1 MVRNLTITFLIII
14 LPLGVLGQEQDS
26 LRLSQSIQVGAG
38 ILATNPVSL
47 PFWMKNNNSG
57 RFTDKQAGGMYS
69 LIHYNGGYQTTQWLR
84 QEWEVETMASAS
96 SRGMYG
102 SVVQANFSVV
112 TPIVRITAGLDEEV
126 FGLNDSTLTIGS
138 LSYGN
143 NARPLPK
150 VSIGTKGW
158 VKSPFLSRVFSFK
171 AYLAHGWFEKDRVQ
185 SGAFLHQ
192 KYFYGRAQ
200 FLDKK
205 LSLVGGLLHN
215 AQWGGRNLSN
225 ESTQPTG
232 FANYARIFLGMSGG
246 GDALQTDQQNALG
259 NHLGSY
265 DLRGSYRFKSFTLSN
280 YWQFLWEDSSGL
292 TPFNWRDGMIGAS
305 VTLNKRGL
313 IDRFV
318 LEVVRTNN
326 QNAQKVGEDG
336 VPFLEPD
343 DFFNNGVYKSGWTYY
358 DRVIGSPMLLVFNA
372 DSDARNFIQ
381 SKVNAFNIAFG
392 GHFKS
397 LDYTLKYTDFKN
409 NGRIGQPLEPSLY
422 VRSLDLAINYRFQ
435 GNSGLGLRAVY
446 QDSNLES
453 SSSFGLQFSY
463 RWKFN
468 F

>member
-14 LPLGVLGQEQDS
+14 LPLGVLGQEPDS
-26 LRLSQSIQVGAG
+26 LRLSQSIQIGTG

-47 PFWMKNNNSG
+47 PFWMKHNNSG
-57 RFTDKQAGGMYS
+57 RFTDKQAGAMYS
-69 LIHYNGGYQTTQWLR
+69 LIHYNGGYQTSQWLR

-96 SRGMYG
+96 SRGIYG
-102 SVVQANFSVV
+102 SVIQANFSVV

-126 FGLNDSTLTIGS
+126 FGLNDSTLSFGS

-200 FLDKK
+200 FFQRRFELI
-205 LSLVGGLLHN
+205 GGFHDN
-215 AQWGGRNLSN
+215 AMWAGKNLNTEIVQPSGFKNFARVFFGMNGGD
-225 ESTQPTG
+225 
-232 FANYARIFLGMSGG
+232 
-246 GDALQTDQQNALG
+246 DALQTDQLNALG
-259 NHLGSY
+259 NHLGSF
-265 DLRGSYRFKSFTLSN
+265 DLRGSYKFRDFTVSS
-280 YWQFLWEDSSGL
+280 YWQFLWEDGSGM
-292 TPFNWRDGMIGAS
+292 TISKWRDGLG
-305 VTLNKRGL
+305 GL
-313 IDRFV
+313 SIKLKDKAIIDRFV
-318 LEVVRTNN
+318 FEIVRTND
-326 QNAQKVGEDG
+326 QNAYKTDENGD
-336 VPFLEPD
+336 PFIEPD
-343 DFFNNGVYKSGWTYY
+343 NFFNNGVYSGGWTNY
-358 DRVIGSPMLLVFNA
+358 DRVIGTPLFLIFDVENSKAN
-372 DSDARNFIQ
+372 NIQ
-381 SKVNAFNIAFG
+381 NMVNAFNIGLG

-409 NGRIGQPLEPSLY
+409 NGRIKQPLEPSLY
-422 VRSLDLAINYRFQ
+422 VRSLDLAINYQFQ